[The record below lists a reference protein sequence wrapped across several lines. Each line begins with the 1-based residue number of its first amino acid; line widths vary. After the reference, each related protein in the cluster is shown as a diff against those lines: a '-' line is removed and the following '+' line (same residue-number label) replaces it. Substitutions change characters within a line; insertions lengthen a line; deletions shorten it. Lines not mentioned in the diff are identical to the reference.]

1 MLMTSLILPLHVV
14 EELNE
19 RDRLVEIERKQRMD
33 AHLAALGAK
42 TMTHYDEASD
52 SLIVQRTQDASGALD
67 FAQASRAAH
76 PRNGYSEDRNLRH
89 IGEVPVVVIEDWI
102 NNGLIAGPNDNAG
115 IRRMLTERDYS
126 GFRTV
131 DKL

>member
-1 MLMTSLILPLHVV
+1 MTSLILPLHVV

-19 RDRLVEIERKQRMD
+19 RDRLAEIERKRKMD
-33 AHLAALGAK
+33 AHLAALGAR
-42 TMTHYDEASD
+42 TITHYDEASD
-52 SLIVQRTQDASGALD
+52 SLVVKRTQDASGALD
-67 FAQASRAAH
+67 FAQASRVAH

-89 IGEVPVVVIEDWI
+89 VGEIPVVVIEDWI
-102 NNGLIAGPNDNAG
+102 NQGFIAGPNDNAG
-115 IRRMLTERDYS
+115 IRRMLNERDFS